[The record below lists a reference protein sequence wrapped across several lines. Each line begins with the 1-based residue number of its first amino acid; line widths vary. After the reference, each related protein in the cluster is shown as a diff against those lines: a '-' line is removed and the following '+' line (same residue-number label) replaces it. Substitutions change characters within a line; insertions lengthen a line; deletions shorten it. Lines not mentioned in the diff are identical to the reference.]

1 MSATT
6 PAITPQQSQK
16 AKEIAQ
22 AALLA
27 AYKKAERD
35 CTLPYFL
42 STSPDHLWLRG
53 ILFYWQFYVG
63 YAEPISGD
71 FTYHKIITIVSAIAT
86 ALTICVSMSHAY
98 FHLVNYVNPGEQKQ

>member
-1 MSATT
+1 MSATI

-42 STSPDHLWLRG
+42 SASPNHL
-53 ILFYWQFYVG
+53 
-63 YAEPISGD
+63 
-71 FTYHKIITIVSAIAT
+71 
-86 ALTICVSMSHAY
+86 
-98 FHLVNYVNPGEQKQ
+98 

>member
-1 MSATT
+1 MSAII
-6 PAITPQQSQK
+6 PAMTPQQSQK

-42 STSPDHLWLRG
+42 STSPNHL
-53 ILFYWQFYVG
+53 
-63 YAEPISGD
+63 
-71 FTYHKIITIVSAIAT
+71 
-86 ALTICVSMSHAY
+86 
-98 FHLVNYVNPGEQKQ
+98 